1 MAVACSPVNQSNN
14 NTHQNLLADRIIES
28 PVDRPS
34 GPRPQYSV
42 GHVDNHL
49 RVLFDENGQTRIVG
63 IADWPAEALGRVMEE
78 GMKVMK
84 ATLDRLA

>member
-1 MAVACSPVNQSNN
+1 M
-14 NTHQNLLADRIIES
+14 
-28 PVDRPS
+28 
-34 GPRPQYSV
+34 

-63 IADWPAEALGRVMEE
+63 IADWPAEALGRVMEK